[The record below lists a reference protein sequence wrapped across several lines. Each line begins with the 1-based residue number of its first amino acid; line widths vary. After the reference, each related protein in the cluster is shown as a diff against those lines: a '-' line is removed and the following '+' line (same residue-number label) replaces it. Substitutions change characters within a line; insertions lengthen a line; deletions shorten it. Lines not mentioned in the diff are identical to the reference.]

1 VNVPTAERFYVDG
14 HVRNPG
20 PFVLDPGMTIQ
31 QAIAL
36 AGGLSERGSDRGIVV
51 RRLVKGKRIDVDVKI
66 DDKVQAGD
74 TIVIRQRF
82 F

>member
-1 VNVPTAERFYVDG
+1 MNVPTAQRFYVDG

-20 PFVLDPGMTIQ
+20 PFVLDPGMTVQ

-36 AGGLSERGSDRGIVV
+36 AGGLSDRGSDRGIMA
-51 RRLVKGKRIDVDVKI
+51 RRLVKGKMADVEVKL
-66 DDKVQAGD
+66 DDKVLAGD
-74 TIVIRQRF
+74 TIVVRQRF

>member
-1 VNVPTAERFYVDG
+1 
-14 HVRNPG
+14 
-20 PFVLDPGMTIQ
+20 MTVQ

-36 AGGLSERGSDRGIVV
+36 AGGLSDRGSDRGIMA
-51 RRLVKGKRIDVDVKI
+51 RRLVNGKMTDVEVKL